1 MCLGLDL
8 ARLEMRALF
17 TAHIEAE
24 ERALNDVL
32 RSVGQLIAPSN
43 YGGSLQPREGQKPCD
58 RSTVLTCTLGV
69 TCDARCHES
78 LRLRRIVVAGSG
90 FHRALPQQPRESG
103 DRPSSRILGSM

>member
-43 YGGSLQPREGQKPCD
+43 YRGNC
-58 RSTVLTCTLGV
+58 
-69 TCDARCHES
+69 
-78 LRLRRIVVAGSG
+78 
-90 FHRALPQQPRESG
+90 
-103 DRPSSRILGSM
+103 SRGKVKSHATGLLC

>member
-1 MCLGLDL
+1 VPLGLDL

-32 RSVGQLIAPSN
+32 RSFGQLIAPSN
-43 YGGSLQPREGQKPCD
+43 YGGSLQPWEGQKP

-78 LRLRRIVVAGSG
+78 LRLRRLDVAGSG
-90 FHRALPQQPRESG
+90 FHRALPEQPRESG

>member
-1 MCLGLDL
+1 LDL

-24 ERALNDVL
+24 ERALNDL
-32 RSVGQLIAPSN
+32 RSFGQLIAPSN

-69 TCDARCHES
+69 TSDARSHES
-78 LRLRRIVVAGSG
+78 LRLRRLDVAGSG
-90 FHRALPQQPRESG
+90 FHRALPEQPRESG